1 MTYLHITIDVLPGK
15 MDEFHD
21 FWSKTSLPLWEK
33 YGAKHIGSWS
43 TAIGKANEITRLFA
57 FESLAHY
64 EKFQTFLFKEEEGRE
79 LQRKVFQYIAGSSFK
94 FLVPAAYS
102 PLG

>member
-1 MTYLHITIDVLPGK
+1 MIYLQATVDVVPGK
-15 MDEFHD
+15 MDEFHE

-64 EKFQTFLFKEEEGRE
+64 EKFQAFLFKDEEGRK
-79 LQRKVFQYIAGSSFK
+79 LQQEIFQYLAGSTFK
-94 FLVPAAYS
+94 FLVPAYYS
-102 PLG
+102 PLK